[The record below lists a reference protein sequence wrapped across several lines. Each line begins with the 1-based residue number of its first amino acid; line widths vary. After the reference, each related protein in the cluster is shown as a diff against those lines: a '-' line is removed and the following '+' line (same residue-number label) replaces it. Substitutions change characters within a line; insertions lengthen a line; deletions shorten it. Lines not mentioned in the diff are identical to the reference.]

1 MKEQKC
7 ENLILFFQKLTDNGS
22 QTQGL
27 PRKITITL
35 LNIFNLKKTKREITK
50 IRNSIWIVKT
60 EFTKETQLLLQGQTK
75 MMLGM
80 KTQ

>member
-50 IRNSIWIVKT
+50 IRNSI
-60 EFTKETQLLLQGQTK
+60 
-75 MMLGM
+75 
-80 KTQ
+80 

>member
-35 LNIFNLKKTKREITK
+35 FKHLQFKKDKKRD
-50 IRNSIWIVKT
+50 N
-60 EFTKETQLLLQGQTK
+60 
-75 MMLGM
+75 
-80 KTQ
+80 